1 MTLKEL
7 YKVSPQAFIFV
18 VERDDDF
25 SKISSHEY
33 HGHGPDG
40 EREVFRV
47 LPTKY
52 PMYAHVL
59 EVELDV

>member
-7 YKVSPQAFIFV
+7 WDVSPQAFVFV
-18 VERDDDF
+18 VERDEDF
-25 SKISSHEY
+25 NKTSSREY
-33 HGHGPDG
+33 HGSGPIG
-40 EREVFRV
+40 YMEVARV

-59 EVELDV
+59 EVELV

>member
-1 MTLKEL
+1 MKLKEL
-7 YKVSPQAFIFV
+7 WKVSPQAFTFV
-18 VERDDDF
+18 VERDEDF
-25 SKISSHEY
+25 NKVASHEY
-33 HGHGPDG
+33 RGSGTDG

-59 EVELDV
+59 EVELV

>member
-18 VERDDDF
+18 A
-25 SKISSHEY
+25 EY
-33 HGHGPDG
+33 GEDKTAYREYCGSGPDG

-47 LPTKY
+47 LPRRF
-52 PMYAHVL
+52 PMYTNTLV
-59 EVELDV
+59 VELV